1 MMRWYFPQQLGGRN
15 SSCSRV
21 SDSTFTFPIS
31 RSGSCSNK
39 SNVSNV
45 SDSAVIC
52 SPLLFGKTGQQCDL
66 HSFSSPPPQHHHG
79 PLSRCKIYI
88 FTRTKVNWFGN
99 GFGEAICL
107 QVSAKSLA
115 SVKVHSITPFLRPT
129 PQFHNTGAA
138 PVQRRSD

>member
-1 MMRWYFPQQLGGRN
+1 MMRWYFSHQLGGRN
-15 SSCSRV
+15 NSCSPV
-21 SDSTFTFPIS
+21 SDSTFIFPIS
-31 RSGSCSNK
+31 CSGSCSNK
-39 SNVSNV
+39 RDVSNVSN
-45 SDSAVIC
+45 SAVIC
-52 SPLLFGKTGQQCDL
+52 SPLFFGKTGQQCDL
-66 HSFSSPPPQHHHG
+66 HSFSSPPLLHG

-88 FTRTKVNWFGN
+88 FMLTKVNWFGN